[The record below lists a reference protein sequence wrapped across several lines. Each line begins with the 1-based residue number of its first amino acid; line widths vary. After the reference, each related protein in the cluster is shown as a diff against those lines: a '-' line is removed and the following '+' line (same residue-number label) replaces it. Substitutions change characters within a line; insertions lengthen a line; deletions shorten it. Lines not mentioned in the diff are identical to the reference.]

1 MMVLMKSQRKLCRS
15 AKEEFYVT
23 FIQNPKTSSH
33 IQKKLPIPPPPPPQE
48 KELFRHLGPQTNL
61 TIGYYYA
68 WYQLHPLLIIHYL
81 TCPLP

>member
-1 MMVLMKSQRKLCRS
+1 MMVLIKSQRKLCRS

-33 IQKKLPIPPPPPPQE
+33 IQNTFQVPPPPHP

-61 TIGYYYA
+61 TIG
-68 WYQLHPLLIIHYL
+68 
-81 TCPLP
+81 